1 VSSLCLVFVYT
12 AAVSVPSLRIGEVS
26 RRTGLSPEVLRVW
39 ERRYGVLQP
48 ARSSGGFR
56 LYSDADVAR
65 VARMQRLLDDGLSPA
80 EAALVVAEQPEPPAA
95 ATGHDASASAA
106 ELVAALAAFDEPAA
120 QATVDRLFD
129 ELTTEAVLRDVVIP
143 VLHEVGERWE
153 RGELSVAQEHFASNV
168 IRGRLLGL
176 ARGWARGIGP
186 QALLACPPGERHD
199 LGLIAFGIALN
210 RLGWRIA
217 FLGADT
223 PYDTLAGAADAVRPA
238 AIVLALVWKPD
249 GDDLP
254 TLERLAAAH
263 RLYLAGQAAS
273 SELAER
279 LGATLLEGDPV
290 TVAEQVARGAR
301 AAARA

>member
-1 VSSLCLVFVYT
+1 MT
-12 AAVSVPSLRIGEVS
+12 APSLRIGEVS

-56 LYSDADVAR
+56 LYSDDDVAR
-65 VARMQRLLDDGLSPA
+65 VARMRRLLDDGLSPA
-80 EAALVVAEQPEPPAA
+80 EAARVVAEEPEPPAA
-95 ATGHDASASAA
+95 APPRPDVAASGD

-120 QATVDRLFD
+120 QATLDRLFD
-129 ELTTEAVLRDVVIP
+129 ELTIETVLRDVVMP
-143 VLHEVGERWE
+143 ALHEVGTRWE
-153 RGELSVAQEHFASNV
+153 RDELSVAQEHFASNV

-199 LGLIAFGIALN
+199 LGLISFGIALN

-223 PYDTLAGAADAVRPA
+223 PYDTLAGAAAAVHPA
-238 AIVLALVWKPD
+238 AVVLALVWDPD

-254 TLERLAAAH
+254 ALEQLAADH
-263 RLYLAGQAAS
+263 RLYLGGQAATP
-273 SELAER
+273 ELAAR
-279 LGATLLEGDPV
+279 VGATLLEGDPV
-290 TVAEQVARGAR
+290 TVAEQVARGALAVPR
-301 AAARA
+301 A